1 MDRMTLRIYCLL
13 LITLFPFMAWGQGK
27 EQKEDSVSK
36 ELTLKETVVTGSRI
50 IHHGDHE
57 LLFLTEANRKY
68 GTNALDAVS
77 SLAMFTMRLNA
88 SSLLSYDNRQ
98 VFVLING
105 VPSTAMDLRSYKASD
120 IKHVEY
126 YAVAPAKYLV
136 YTSGPVANII
146 VKKKHDRLYSAYAN
160 LQNSVHLGFGDDQ
173 LSLSYAD
180 SLNQVKLD
188 YFLGYRD
195 VHHLNM
201 DYHYNLDGISLN
213 SLQGDGKRYKS
224 WSHDMQAS
232 YQRYQG
238 SDLLNVRLRLSP
250 AREKSYSPASARLE
264 QGGAVSEGSYNDSL
278 TSHSDSYALDMYYM
292 HILSKNKSWLSF
304 NVVNTFVRSRS
315 DREMRETYQLFPQYD
330 FVGSNHIKNHIY
342 SFIGNA
348 AYGRHM
354 LGGTFNAA
362 AKYSYSRLRQEEGGK
377 TFVSGTFAYASM
389 YWTTKTMT
397 YYPIVGFNVYKQKT
411 PAGSRTDK
419 IPYLYYYTGWWGKG
433 SLEGFNA
440 YTSWMYTIYTPS
452 MGDLTTTRTSLAP
465 GFTATGNASLKP
477 FWKIQGS
484 LVMGYFKP
492 KGEDQIVFSYYY
504 NFYHKPFMSTLT
516 LDGAEAVLQQRNVG
530 SQFRNVF
537 SLSWRWKPAKWL
549 MLSSYMM
556 YAFSNYTT
564 PTQHVKER
572 SYYMNGSV
580 NLLFDPL
587 TISFNANMPIKSYD
601 GDVQKRGSSQYSI
614 VAQYKWKD
622 WSFGVMW
629 NYLGINEY
637 TMGRTTGFEYKE
649 RSDWRPLRTLFR
661 LSATWSFSKGKA
673 RRHASRNLNN
683 SFNDNGLNEY
693 NKPQMPK

>member
-1 MDRMTLRIYCLL
+1 M
-13 LITLFPFMAWGQGK
+13 LFLCVFPIMAWGQGK
-27 EQKEDSVSK
+27 EQKKDSVSR

-57 LLFLTEANRKY
+57 LLFLTDTNRKY

-105 VPSTAMDLRSYKASD
+105 VPSTAMDLRGYKASD

-126 YAVAPAKYLV
+126 YSVTPAKYLV

-146 VKKKHDRLYSAYAN
+146 MKRRHDRHYSAYAN

-173 LSLSYAD
+173 LSLGYAD

-188 YFLGYRD
+188 YSLGYRD
-195 VHHLNM
+195 VHHLSM

-213 SLQGDGKRYKS
+213 SLQGDGKRYHS
-224 WSHDMQAS
+224 WSHYLQAS

-238 SDLLNVRLRLSP
+238 PDLLNVRLRVAP
-250 AREKSYSPASARLE
+250 VRERSYSPVSARLE
-264 QGGAVSEGSYNDSL
+264 QGDAVSEGSYSDSL

-292 HILSKNKSWLSF
+292 HILSKDKGWLSF

-315 DREMRETYQLFPQYD
+315 DREMWESYQTLPEYD
-330 FVGSNHIKNHIY
+330 FMGASHIKNHIY

-362 AKYSYSRLRQEEGGK
+362 VKYSYSRLSQEGGGK
-377 TFVSGTFAYASM
+377 TFVNGTFAYASM
-389 YWTTKTMT
+389 YWTSKMMT
-397 YYPIVGFNVYKQKT
+397 YYPIVGFNVYKQRT

-419 IPYLYYYTGWWGKG
+419 TPYLSFDASWWGKG

-440 YTSWMYTIYTPS
+440 RTSWMYTIYAPS

-477 FWKIQGS
+477 FWKIQGE
-484 LVMGYFKP
+484 LVLGYFKP
-492 KGEDQIVFSYYY
+492 KGEDQIVLGYYY

-516 LDGAEAVLQQRNVG
+516 LDGGEAVLQQRNVG

-537 SLSWRWKPAKWL
+537 NLSWRWKPAKWL

-556 YAFSNYTT
+556 YAFRNYTT

-572 SYYMNGSV
+572 FYYMNGSV

-587 TISFNANMPIKSYD
+587 TISLNANMPIKSCD
-601 GDVQKRGSSQYSI
+601 GDVRKRGSAQYSI
-614 VAQYKWKD
+614 MAQYKWKD
-622 WSFGVMW
+622 WSFGASW
-629 NYLGINEY
+629 NYLGMNEY
-637 TMGRTTGFEYKE
+637 SMGRTTGFEYKE

-683 SFNDNGLNEY
+683 SFNDNGLNDY
-693 NKPQMPK
+693 NKPQMPQ